1 MPPREQDSRF
11 KIITFYK
18 KEKEKKKNF
27 LFYYI
32 LFFIFYFIIF
42 YYLVLELLVHNVVPF
57 LEPSAIMSF
66 VEYYR
71 IYLMMMPVAG
81 VSENYLRAFDTF
93 FTSTLVYINCL
104 CCCICICILYSHH

>member
-18 KEKEKKKNF
+18 KEKEKEEF
-27 LFYYI
+27 FIL
-32 LFFIFYFIIF
+32 LFFIFYFLF
-42 YYLVLELLVHNVVPF
+42 YYFLLFGIRAVSPQRCSVPV
-57 LEPSAIMSF
+57 EPSAIMSF

-93 FTSTLVYINCL
+93 DTSTLVYINCL